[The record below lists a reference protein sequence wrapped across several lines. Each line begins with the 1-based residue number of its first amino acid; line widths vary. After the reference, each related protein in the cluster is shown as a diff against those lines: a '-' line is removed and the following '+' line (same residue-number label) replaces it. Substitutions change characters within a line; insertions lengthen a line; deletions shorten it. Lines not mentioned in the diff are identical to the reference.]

1 MPSLGC
7 KDYRTLILPRATLSR
22 TVLEV
27 PWSSVKWGRV
37 LDDTSSGSVTAGGG
51 CCTDVLRDS
60 IRPWSH
66 TLAIIR
72 VGDGRVWS
80 GPLVGIRDTDEG
92 IAFDARDLSAW
103 LDHRRVHDLH
113 AHTLEELT
121 SIYESLWDDAMAPD
135 PIEDYTLS
143 VTPGTVTGDRE
154 VLPEQNRIAGDEL
167 RELGRTG
174 VDWTV
179 VDRVHY
185 VAADEIEADL
195 LGLFIGE
202 HFLSPPEVE
211 IDGTVQANDWV
222 VAGAGGGAEGDE
234 VVGVASSTPGPE
246 GLLESVASESGILDV
261 TSADAAAA
269 TRLARSEVA
278 PVFVRQGTLAATA
291 PVGIGQLIPGARA
304 RLSLSGRCLRVD
316 ATQRLLGVQV
326 DVNRAGGAVT
336 EQVTLSFE
344 PLGTVADT

>member
-1 MPSLGC
+1 VPSLGC
-7 KDYRTLILPRATLSR
+7 RDYRTFILPRDTLLR

-27 PWSSVKWGRV
+27 PWSSVRYGRV
-37 LDDTSSGSVTAGGG
+37 LDDTSSGSVTAGAG
-51 CCTDVLRDS
+51 CCGDVLRDV

-66 TLAIIR
+66 TLAIAR

-80 GPLVGIRDTDEG
+80 GPLVNIRDTDEG
-92 IAFDARDLSAW
+92 ITFDARDLSAW

-113 AHTLEELT
+113 VHTLEEPT

-135 PIEDYTLS
+135 PIENYSLS
-143 VTPGTVTGDRE
+143 ITPGTATADRE
-154 VLPEQNRIAGDEL
+154 VLPEQNRLAGDEL

-185 VAADEIEADL
+185 VAAEEIVADPI
-195 LGLFIGE
+195 GLFIDE

-211 IDGTVQANDWV
+211 MDGTVQANDWV
-222 VAGAGGGAEGDE
+222 VSGAGGGAEGDE
-234 VVGVASSTPGPE
+234 IAGAASSTPGAE

-261 TSADAAAA
+261 TSADDAAA

-278 PVFVRQGTLAATA
+278 PVFVREGTLTAGA
-291 PVGIGQLIPGARA
+291 PVSMAQLIPGARA

-316 ATQRLLGVQV
+316 ATQRLLSVQV
-326 DVNRAGGAVT
+326 DVSRNAGAVV
-336 EQVTLSFE
+336 ERVTVGFE
-344 PLGTVADT
+344 PLGTVAGA